1 MVVEVPRW
9 SNAKMEVREIIRL
22 GVLAFL
28 RRLILY
34 ILYVCI
40 CECAMLYG
48 EVPAE
53 ARQGCRIWC
62 NRGTGGCELPSV
74 GVGTEL
80 DSSRQRA
87 VLALSCL
94 PSPRLVSFI

>member
-9 SNAKMEVREIIRL
+9 SNAKMEVREIIRF

-28 RRLILY
+28 RKLILY

-40 CECAMLYG
+40 CECAMLYV

-62 NRGTGGCELPSV
+62 NQGTGSCELSSV

-80 DSSRQRA
+80 DSSRTA
-87 VLALSCL
+87 SCL
-94 PSPRLVSFI
+94 SAELFTQPPSY